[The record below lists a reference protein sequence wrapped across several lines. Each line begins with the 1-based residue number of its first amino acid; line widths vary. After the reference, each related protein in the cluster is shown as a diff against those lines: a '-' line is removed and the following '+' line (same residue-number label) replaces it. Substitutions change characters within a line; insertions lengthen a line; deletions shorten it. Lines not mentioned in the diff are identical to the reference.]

1 MIYLYQLV
9 VITTYKFMPSG
20 CCNSTK
26 RAPVKNVKYHLLIL
40 FFNYFYIDKCIKYT
54 YNIIGDGGMEKNNP
68 LYKDQ
73 GIHLIT
79 SIFTVE
85 DGKVKILLIQRKNEP
100 FKDMWALVGG
110 ALYNNEEIE
119 SGVKREIYEKTGIK
133 DTEIYFANHFSRV
146 DRSPIMRMV
155 ALSYVGIV
163 DNKKMKVLKETFK
176 TSNADWFTIDNIPNL
191 AYDHNEII
199 KDSLEK
205 LKELIINTDILKV
218 LFSDEFT
225 IPELQS
231 VYEIILGYSLDRR
244 NFRKKLLLDNLIV
257 DTNKYKNYRGNKP
270 AKLYKFR

>member
-1 MIYLYQLV
+1 
-9 VITTYKFMPSG
+9 
-20 CCNSTK
+20 
-26 RAPVKNVKYHLLIL
+26 
-40 FFNYFYIDKCIKYT
+40 
-54 YNIIGDGGMEKNNP
+54 MEKNNP

-85 DGKVKILLIQRKNEP
+85 DGKVKVLLIQRKNEP
-100 FKDMWALVGG
+100 FKDRWALVGG

-163 DNKKMKVLKETFK
+163 DNKKMKVLKKTFK